1 MFIAFQMV
9 ILQQDRHVTKF
20 HAIRRRTEKRLE
32 VWDSGRH
39 RMLVEETLRTCA
51 QYLTT
56 SHREESEDHRE
67 RTYYSLVFQ
76 WKLRMAV
83 R

>member
-1 MFIAFQMV
+1 
-9 ILQQDRHVTKF
+9 
-20 HAIRRRTEKRLE
+20 
-32 VWDSGRH
+32 
-39 RMLVEETLRTCA
+39 MLVEETLRTCA